1 MGDWKGSGEE
11 RDNKAGGDVNSQI
24 GSFSCFPEPAT
35 LDGWLRQRREC
46 IRETRAPPQGWGNGG
61 EGGRCSLAGV
71 CGEGTPEGCKER
83 NGPRKR
89 ATLGENE
96 GKLHKLVIS
105 LPCLQPLGS
114 GDSTGGGRWADSRGV
129 CPLWVTKGAERRS
142 PVGFEVGEGSW
153 AKDCGF
159 KFSLSSFLHRPPHCA
174 LAPSAVFPI
183 FALGSIFPLF
193 SLSLLALCLSC
204 IFPFPSSLGDSCCD
218 RVCLAAFSVVDTV

>member
-105 LPCLQPLGS
+105 LPVCNLWAPETAPGV
-114 GDSTGGGRWADSRGV
+114 GGGQIVGVYVPSGLRRERRGV
-129 CPLWVTKGAERRS
+129 HPWGSRWEREAGQKTVASSSPFLPSSTVLLTVLSPPL
-142 PVGFEVGEGSW
+142 
-153 AKDCGF
+153 
-159 KFSLSSFLHRPPHCA
+159 LY
-174 LAPSAVFPI
+174 
-183 FALGSIFPLF
+183 
-193 SLSLLALCLSC
+193 
-204 IFPFPSSLGDSCCD
+204 FPSSLWAPSSLFSL
-218 RVCLAAFSVVDTV
+218 CLFLRCVFPASSPSPPL